1 METPLPPQH
10 DAMRETCLGLPLV
23 EERPL
28 SEDERVTLKSEA
40 KRAFGLA
47 CAWGC
52 ASPFVFL
59 FVVILCGSLF
69 PDDNSPSS
77 LLIFLGAIAM
87 TLAFALA
94 AAFILF
100 ANDRYKFR
108 KTNKQDLRNGHL
120 KRYHGFAPG
129 LDIPET
135 EVSPAPMSKI
145 ADVEFALFEPIT
157 LEVFSGSRRL
167 WRVNGTP
174 VKKLLLLPEERT
186 APLPELAQTTAKW
199 VEPAR
204 VVAANTLDIS
214 QSGRRDLSQEE
225 QGELRRR
232 ARTVWRKPAAG
243 AFLFTAY
250 FGGFAIAQWMAKASL
265 HLEWSA
271 YILIALT
278 LWIDANFAKIA
289 WWAWR
294 LSRDA
299 TDGMVI
305 ITRFPD
311 QMQGEEI
318 ARKGPVIEWLPHSK
332 SNWSING
339 DPAPWRLRR

>member
-1 METPLPPQH
+1 MVPAVLFIIVTVGSIAFFMLRAEDH
-10 DAMRETCLGLPLV
+10 YKTC
-23 EERPL
+23 
-28 SEDERVTLKSEA
+28 KNA
-40 KRAFGLA
+40 
-47 CAWGC
+47 
-52 ASPFVFL
+52 
-59 FVVILCGSLF
+59 
-69 PDDNSPSS
+69 
-77 LLIFLGAIAM
+77 
-87 TLAFALA
+87 
-94 AAFILF
+94 
-100 ANDRYKFR
+100 
-108 KTNKQDLRNGHL
+108 KQDLRNGHL

-129 LDIPET
+129 LDIPKT
-135 EVSPAPMSKI
+135 EVSPAPTGKI
-145 ADVEFALFEPIT
+145 ADVEFLLFEPIT

-204 VVAANTLDIS
+204 VAADNTLDIS
-214 QSGRRDLSQEE
+214 QSGRRDLSLDERD
-225 QGELRRR
+225 ELRNR

-250 FGGFAIAQWMAKASL
+250 FGGFAIMQWVTKSSV

-294 LSRDA
+294 LSQDA
-299 TDGMVI
+299 SSGKVI

-311 QMQGEEI
+311 RMDGEI
-318 ARKGPVIEWLPHSK
+318 VAQKGPVIEWLPHSK

-339 DPAPWRLRR
+339 DPAPWRLKR